1 MRIHFAA
8 AELAPLVQ
16 AGGLGDAVT
25 GLARALAAR
34 GHALT
39 CALPAYR
46 RALASPACPPLAPA
60 GEVRIAM
67 PGGDLEGRWLEG
79 ELSPGVRLRLLDLP
93 RLYDRP
99 GLYGEQGRDYPDNP
113 LRYIALARAVAALCE
128 DERPDALVVH
138 DWHAA
143 LAVATLR
150 TVFSGG
156 RSRSAATVQVVHNN
170 AYQGRCAPELYASTG
185 LPPGLYHPDG
195 VEAWGSL
202 CLLKAGIMFA
212 DRIVAVSP
220 GYAREIQRAPAG
232 EGLEGAYTFLE
243 HRLSG
248 IANGIDIERFDPAT
262 DPALPA
268 RYSAEKPDG
277 KARCRT
283 ALLTELG
290 LPPAR
295 PGRLLVMIG
304 RFAQQKGWD
313 VLADA
318 ADDLVEGGATLA
330 LLGAGDAA
338 IATRIRAAA
347 ARHPQ
352 RIALRAGFD
361 DALARRMYS
370 GADAV
375 LIPSRFEP
383 CGLVQM
389 IAQRYGAVPVAHR
402 VGGLS
407 DSIVEPRRRARSL
420 DWSRASGVLFSPLS
434 PETLASAASMV
445 GALADTGG
453 LPALQQRLLG
463 LDVSWRAPALRW
475 EQLLRA
481 AVRDARG
488 RA

>member
-1 MRIHFAA
+1 MRIHFAT

-25 GLARALAAR
+25 GLALALAAR
-34 GHALT
+34 GHTLT
-39 CALPAYR
+39 CVLPAYR
-46 RALASPACPPLAPA
+46 RALASPACPTLAPA
-60 GEVRIAM
+60 GEVRITLPDGELA
-67 PGGDLEGRWLEG
+67 GRWLEG
-79 ELSPGVRLRLLDLP
+79 TLSPGVRLRLLDLP

-99 GLYGEQGRDYPDNP
+99 GLYGEQGRDYTDNP
-113 LRYIALARAVAALCE
+113 LRYIALARAVAALCRA
-128 DERPDALVVH
+128 ERPDALVVH

-150 TVFSGG
+150 TVFTHDGG
-156 RSRSAATVQVVHNN
+156 RETATVQVVHNN
-170 AYQGRCAPELYASTG
+170 AYQGRCAPELYAATG
-185 LPPGLYHPDG
+185 LPSGLYHPDG

-232 EGLEGAYTFLE
+232 EGLEGAYTFLA

-248 IANGIDIERFDPAT
+248 IANGIDTARFDPST

-268 RYSAEKPDG
+268 RYSAEKPAG
-277 KARCRT
+277 KARCRA
-283 ALLTELG
+283 ALLAELG

-295 PGRLLVMIG
+295 PGRLCVMIG

-313 VLADA
+313 VLAA
-318 ADDLVEGGATLA
+318 AIDDLVEGGATLA
-330 LLGAGDAA
+330 LLGAGDAG

-352 RIALRAGFD
+352 RVALRAGFD
-361 DALARRMYS
+361 DALARRMYA

-407 DSIVEPRRRARSL
+407 DTIAEPRARVRGL
-420 DWSRASGVLFSPLS
+420 DWSRASGVLFDPLS
-434 PETLASAASMV
+434 PDTLASAAAKV
-445 GALADTGG
+445 GALADAGD
-453 LPALQQRLLG
+453 LPAVQQRLLG
-463 LDVSWRAPALRW
+463 LDVSWSAPALRW
-475 EQLLRA
+475 EKLLRA
-481 AVRDARG
+481 AVRDVRAR
-488 RA
+488 A